1 MEVTMKTVLIV
12 EDEKMIRQGI
22 RAMIQRSGVPVEVIM
37 ECGNGEMALDILRSQ
52 SVDVMLT
59 DIRMPKM
66 TGVELVQHIQELDE
80 KPMIVAVS
88 GYADFSYA
96 VEMLRM
102 GAREYLLKPV
112 EREKLWE
119 ILRRLEQEISEN
131 RESSRTSKRLGHQ
144 QLKYLMLNER
154 ITEEEL
160 HTLQT
165 EYESELAL
173 HAYQA
178 CVLNPKDVDMPQEQP
193 YIYLHNIE
201 GDDVYLVPEKNTQ
214 LLLKN
219 ELAHEHV
226 GVSLLHS
233 GIRELRT
240 AYKEALGAR
249 HRAFCTGR
257 TPVYVK
263 DPAKHVPDDFRG
275 QGQRQIGTE
284 MKLQRVQLVG
294 TDKTE
299 ELVKAWNGLFHA
311 VKNEWITPDDFV
323 GCMDDFFKE
332 VQKTYRNVLSDEQEN
347 MQRLEAYYAY
357 PSLEVWQAAFM
368 EWLLKLH
375 EQINSRFDS
384 SKNQQKIKQ
393 AIAYIQENF
402 DRDLNMAVVSN
413 HISMNYSLFS
423 YLFKE
428 YTGSNFVNYLKA
440 IRMEEA
446 KRLLAETDLRIIEIS
461 AKIGYDNE
469 KHFMKIFKASCG
481 VSPSEYRKN
490 VQNDHFFRGGGKI
503 D

>member
-1 MEVTMKTVLIV
+1 MKTLLIV

-37 ECGNGEMALDILRSQ
+37 ECGNGEMALDILQSQ
-52 SVDVMLT
+52 KVDVMFT

-66 TGVELVQHIQELDE
+66 TGVELVQRIQELDE
-80 KPMIVAVS
+80 KPLIVAVS

-112 EREKLWE
+112 EREKLWD
-119 ILRRLEQEISEN
+119 ILRKLEQEISEN

-160 HTLQT
+160 HIMQT
-165 EYESELAL
+165 EYESEFDL
-173 HAYQA
+173 HAYQVCA
-178 CVLNPKDVDMPQEQP
+178 LHPKDVETGQEQP

-201 GDDVYLVPEKNTQ
+201 GNDVYLVPEKNTQ

-219 ELAHEHV
+219 ELSQAYA

-240 AYKEALGAR
+240 AYREAVDAR
-249 HRAFCTGR
+249 RRAFCVER
-257 TPVYVK
+257 MPVYA
-263 DPAKHVPDDFRG
+263 DEPGKHVPEEFG
-275 QGQRQIGTE
+275 EQGKRLAGAE
-284 MKLQRVQLVG
+284 MKLKRVQLVG

-311 VKNEWITPDDFV
+311 VKNEWIGPSDFV
-323 GCMDDFFKE
+323 NIMDDFFKE
-332 VQKTYRNVLSDEQEN
+332 AQKTYRHVLAEEKENVK
-347 MQRLEAYYAY
+347 RLGAYYAY
-357 PSLEVWQAAFM
+357 PTLASWQAEFM
-368 EWLLKLH
+368 EWLLGLH

-402 DRDLNMAVVSN
+402 DKDLNMAVVSN

-428 YTGSNFVNYLKA
+428 YTGSNFVNYLKG

-446 KRLLAETDLRIIEIS
+446 KRLLEETDLRIIEIS

-469 KHFMKIFKASCG
+469 KHFMTHCNPSCG
-481 VSPSEYRKN
+481 VSPPEYPKN
-490 VQNDHFFRGGGKI
+490 AQNHQFSMGGGKSN
-503 D
+503 

>member
-1 MEVTMKTVLIV
+1 MKTVLIV

-52 SVDVMLT
+52 KVDVMFT

-66 TGVELVQHIQELDE
+66 NGLELVQNIQELDE
-80 KPMIVAVS
+80 KPLIVAVS

-119 ILRRLEQEISEN
+119 ILRKLEEEISRD

-154 ITEEEL
+154 ITEEEI
-160 HTLQT
+160 HTMQT
-165 EYESELAL
+165 EYESEFDLQ
-173 HAYQA
+173 AYQVCA
-178 CVLNPKDVDMPQEQP
+178 LNPKETETQQEQP

-201 GDDVYLVPEKNTQ
+201 GNDVYLVTEKNTQ

-219 ELAHEHV
+219 ELAQEYA

-233 GIRELRT
+233 GIRELRI
-240 AYKEALGAR
+240 AYREAVEAR
-249 HRAFCTGR
+249 QRAFCVGR
-257 TPVYVK
+257 MPVY
-263 DPAKHVPDDFRG
+263 AGEAEKHVPEEFIE
-275 QGQRQIGTE
+275 QGRKMIGSE
-284 MKLQRVQLVG
+284 MKLQRVQLIG

-311 VKNEWITPDDFV
+311 VRNEWVNPADFE
-323 GCMDDFFKE
+323 GSMDDFFKE
-332 VQKTYRNVLSDEQEN
+332 VQKTYRNVLAEEQED
-347 MQRLEAYYAY
+347 MRRLKAYYSY
-357 PSLEVWQAAFM
+357 PALAVWQAEFM
-368 EWLLKLH
+368 EWLLALH
-375 EQINSRFDS
+375 EQINSRFDAS
-384 SKNQQKIKQ
+384 RNQQKIKQ
-393 AIAYIQENF
+393 AIAYIQENY

-428 YTGSNFVNYLKA
+428 YTGSNFVNYLKG

-446 KRLLAETDLRIIEIS
+446 KRLLAETDLRVIEIS

-490 VQNDHFFRGGGKI
+490 VQNGHFFRGGGKT